1 MNTLINE
8 PYSIDEKRNPAKAIL
23 PMKDDKRMLSVLEEF
38 RVQNKSIRVSLLDG
52 NDHKL
57 K

>member
-1 MNTLINE
+1 MHTLINE
-8 PYSIDEKRNPAKAIL
+8 PYIFDEKRNPTEAIL

-38 RVQNKSIRVSLLDG
+38 RVQNKSIRVSLLDA

>member
-8 PYSIDEKRNPAKAIL
+8 PYIFDEKRNPTKAIL

-38 RVQNKSIRVSLLDG
+38 RVQNKSIRGSLLDG
-52 NDHKL
+52 NEHKL